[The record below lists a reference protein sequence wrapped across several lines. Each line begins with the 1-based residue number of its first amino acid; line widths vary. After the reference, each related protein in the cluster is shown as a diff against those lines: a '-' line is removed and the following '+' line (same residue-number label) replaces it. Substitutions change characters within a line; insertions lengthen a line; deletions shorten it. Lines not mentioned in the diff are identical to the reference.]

1 MTDDRKAKGEA
12 MRAQLWGPNLPRS
25 AMPERIARYTND
37 HLFGDVWQ
45 DPALSTQEHSLITC
59 AVLVAL
65 GRDEQQKVHFRGA
78 RNLGIPREKLEAMI
92 GHVMHYAGWPTG
104 ATASRVLKEVWDQMD
119 AEQKP

>member
-1 MTDDRKAKGEA
+1 MTGDRKTKGEA
-12 MRAQLWGPNLPRS
+12 MRARLWGPNLPRS
-25 AMPERIARYTND
+25 SMPERVARYTND

-45 DPALSTQEHSLITC
+45 DPALTTEEHSLITC

-65 GRDEQQKVHFRGA
+65 GRDEQQRVHFRGA

-104 ATASRVLKEVWDQMD
+104 ATASRVLKEVCEQMD
-119 AEQKP
+119 GENKP